1 MTVEVIEAIGVW
13 VVLPICAV
21 IGIIVAFGIDVRI
34 RK

>member
-1 MTVEVIEAIGVW
+1 MTVEVIKAIGVW
-13 VVLPICAV
+13 IVFPICSV